1 MSDRSLKL
9 EVILAAIDKATGP
22 IKAVM
27 AGSKGLSSAVKEA
40 KDRLK
45 ELEQQNKR
53 LENFRQVARD
63 VAVTG
68 NAMAAAQGKV
78 KELAQQIRA
87 TDQPSKAMLRN
98 FEVAKREAAQLK
110 DRHQALTQQQQ
121 RLRTELQAAGV
132 PLQGMARHQAELR
145 RKIDEAAGAVNR
157 QTEALKRQGEQMRR
171 LQSAREAYDK
181 TMDTRNKLAGAGAGM
196 AATGAAIGAPIANA
210 VREYSSFEDA
220 MLGVQRQVQGVGE
233 IGSASYRQIVAEVK
247 ALARELPVP
256 TNQIADMY
264 TAAARMEVPREAL
277 ADFTRTV
284 TQMAT
289 AFDAVPDEI
298 AEAMGKVAKNFKIP
312 VTEIRGL
319 ADTINYLDD
328 NAISKAGDIIDV
340 LNRTSGVAA
349 SVKISE
355 KAVAALASTLLT
367 LGDTRETAGTAINAI
382 IQRFA
387 AAESGTKDFRAAM
400 KSVGLS
406 LKGVQTGMQTDAQGA
421 LFQVIDAIKDLPADQ
436 RIGIMVDLVG
446 MEHSDT
452 MAKLVSNTEEWRR
465 QIELANDAAASG
477 SMEREFQKRTQAMS
491 AHWQRFKN
499 LLFDIN
505 TSTGGALRERLLGI
519 MDAAG
524 GVLTRIADWM
534 QANPSL
540 TATIVT
546 ATAAVA
552 AIVTG
557 MGALTLAM
565 AAVLGPFAMAR
576 YGIAAFGV
584 FASKAIP
591 FVTMLGKVAL
601 PAVGQALLWI
611 GRALMANPIG
621 LAVTG
626 IALAA
631 GLVYQ
636 HWEPIKAWFA
646 SIWDNVKQTTG
657 QALEFFRGL
666 PAQFAQFGADMMRG
680 LADGIRNAGAAVKD
694 AVTGA
699 AASATGWFKD
709 KLGIRS
715 PSRVFAEL
723 GGFTMQG
730 LAQGLSKNGGDA
742 VDAVLR
748 TARQITLAS
757 AGALSLSA
765 PAAADTPAAP
775 ILPAAEQLMR
785 YQAEALPDVPAL
797 PRLAQGIGY
806 QVEQAPAMPELPP
819 ALQQIRYQLADTP
832 AAPILPAAERLMR
845 YQPEGA
851 MPSLDRDG
859 GVPIDTRQPLA
870 APGFAQAAAPAAP
883 ANINITINAAPG
895 MDPQAIA
902 RAVAAEIERQQR
914 AQAAR
919 GRTRL
924 ADLE

>member
-9 EVILAAIDKATGP
+9 EVILAAVDKATAP
-22 IKAVM
+22 IKALTGASSKLASQVRAAKSQLDSLSDTERKVANYQGALKSARESAEAYRKAKAAVGEYRVQLEAHKATQQDLAAKTRAARAVVQQMVKSMQQSGAVSAEASARYTMAKHELEKLERAYAKSQSVM
-27 AGSKGLSSAVKEA
+27 RGHKTDLANAIKTSSAAERENRRLASSLRDQAAKMREA
-40 KDRLK
+40 GLPTKNLAQFQEQLSGNLDRANQALSEQK
-45 ELEQQNKR
+45 RKLEAVGTQMKR
-53 LENFRQVARD
+53 L
-63 VAVTG
+63 
-68 NAMAAAQGKV
+68 
-78 KELAQQIRA
+78 
-87 TDQPSKAMLRN
+87 
-98 FEVAKREAAQLK
+98 
-110 DRHQALTQQQQ
+110 
-121 RLRTELQAAGV
+121 
-132 PLQGMARHQAELR
+132 
-145 RKIDEAAGAVNR
+145 
-157 QTEALKRQGEQMRR
+157 QT
-171 LQSAREAYDK
+171 AREAYDK
-181 TMDTRNKLAGAGAGM
+181 TMETRNKLVGAGAGM

-576 YGIAAFGV
+576 YGLAAFSV

-591 FVTMLGKVAL
+591 FITMLGKVAL
-601 PAVGQALLWI
+601 PMVGHALLWI

-646 SIWDNVKQTTG
+646 SIWDNVKQTTS

-699 AASATGWFKD
+699 AASATGWFKE

-730 LAQGLSKNGGDA
+730 LAQGLQRNAGLPLDT
-742 VDAVLR
+742 LTR
-748 TARQITLAS
+748 TAR
-757 AGALSLSA
+757 ALT
-765 PAAADTPAAP
+765 AAAGIGMAGMATAGGVSIDNRPPIGLGAAP
-775 ILPAAEQLMR
+775 
-785 YQAEALPDVPAL
+785 V
-797 PRLAQGIGY
+797 G
-806 QVEQAPAMPELPP
+806 
-819 ALQQIRYQLADTP
+819 
-832 AAPILPAAERLMR
+832 AAPVTN
-845 YQPEGA
+845 Y
-851 MPSLDRDG
+851 
-859 GVPIDTRQPLA
+859 
-870 APGFAQAAAPAAP
+870 
-883 ANINITINAAPG
+883 ITINAAPG

-902 RAVAAEIERQQR
+902 RAVAGEIERQQR